1 MAQPEGPRGG
11 RFECYTAKRR
21 GSSGQG
27 GTVITPWERPEPSP
41 PHLALESFSTPRAYE
56 PPHLAALKE
65 DLALGRARLPR
76 VRSTVSARPGSARV
90 AQALGSLQIFD
101 AIETDATAYDAS
113 IAAGPVDLVVA
124 TNFKVA
130 VLSKAGEPPLVET
143 SLRAWFASVLPPE
156 VDVVFD
162 PRVLY

>member
-11 RFECYTAKRR
+11 LSECYTAKRR

-65 DLALGRARLPR
+65 DLALGCHG
-76 VRSTVSARPGSARV
+76 V
-90 AQALGSLQIFD
+90 
-101 AIETDATAYDAS
+101 
-113 IAAGPVDLVVA
+113 
-124 TNFKVA
+124 
-130 VLSKAGEPPLVET
+130 
-143 SLRAWFASVLPPE
+143 
-156 VDVVFD
+156 
-162 PRVLY
+162 